1 MECYVLIGAGSAVF
15 TRGLLADLINAGESC
30 EVRLVDPNPVAL
42 AVAHGLARKMIAHSH
57 VAITVRASTDRREL
71 LPGATVVICTVGVG
85 GRRAWEQD
93 VFIPRKYGIYVP
105 VGDTIGPGGSSRA
118 VRMIPA
124 MLAIANDVADLAPQ
138 ALFFNYSNP
147 MAPICHAIH
156 HHAGINVIG
165 LCHGVLHVTHYL
177 AAQLG
182 VAWQELAVTYA
193 GYNHLTWMTSVRHPQ
208 RDLDAELKALAVR
221 HIAHQDDNPFSW
233 HLYQLTGAFP
243 AVLDRHV
250 CEFFPQ
256 FFRTGAYYRDQR
268 LGVEAFSFEET
279 IRSGDAEFVAMQ
291 HESLPSTPLNAD
303 IFARESG
310 EHEQVVDIVKAIRTA
325 QPTLFAANLP
335 NQGQVAQLP
344 SGAIVEA
351 PAVAKSGQLVP
362 AGPVELP
369 VALAGMLASRYAW
382 VETIVAAAVHAD
394 QAAFQHALIIDGY
407 ADSLSQVEH
416 MGRELWQHTRQF
428 C

>member
-1 MECYVLIGAGSAVF
+1 VECYVLIGAGSAVF
-15 TRGLLADLINAGESC
+15 TRGLLADLINAGELC

-382 VETIVAAAVHAD
+382 VETIVVAVVHAD
-394 QAAFQHALIIDGY
+394 QATFQHALIIDGY

-416 MGRELWQHTRQF
+416 MGSELWQHTRQF

>member
-15 TRGLLADLINAGESC
+15 TRGLLADLINAGEPC

-42 AVAHGLARKMIAHSH
+42 AVAHGLARKMIAHSQA
-57 VAITVRASTDRREL
+57 AITVRASTDRREL
-71 LPGATVVICTVGVG
+71 LTGATVVICTVGVG

-177 AAQLG
+177 AEQLG
-182 VAWQELAVTYA
+182 VAWQELDVTYA
-193 GYNHLTWMTSVRHPQ
+193 GYNHLTWMTSVRHAH

-221 HIAHQDDNPFSW
+221 HIADQDDNPFSW

-256 FFRTGAYYRDQR
+256 FFRTGAYYRNQR
-268 LGVEAFSFEET
+268 LGVQAFSFEET

-344 SGAIVEA
+344 RGAIVEA
-351 PAVAKSGQLVP
+351 PAIAKSGQLVP
-362 AGPVELP
+362 ADPVELP

-394 QAAFQHALIIDGY
+394 QAAFHHALIIDGY
-407 ADSLSQVEH
+407 ADSLSQVEQ
-416 MGRELWQHTRQF
+416 MGNELWQHTRQF